1 MTVPSQTLSLHLSPK
16 RTESDLGEPLQHST
30 ELTSLS
36 PSSIR
41 ARAGSVILAFLEM
54 RKERHRILS
63 MSEIKTEPRLV
74 EFQTKAQNLYAN
86 LLPKTL
92 STEIDF
98 ELSFLLCV

>member
-1 MTVPSQTLSLHLSPK
+1 M
-16 RTESDLGEPLQHST
+16 EPLQHST

-36 PSSIR
+36 PSSIH
-41 ARAGSVILAFLEM
+41 ASAGSVILASLEM

-63 MSEIKTEPRLV
+63 TAEIKIEPRLA

-92 STEIDF
+92 SIGIDF
-98 ELSFLLCV
+98 ELSFLLCVQCLLTSLVNLI